1 MSPSYFYLL
10 FSLMRSLCS
19 FSISYIFFLIPT
31 GLSPV
36 CLCFGT
42 FGMVTRCFLTF
53 WGECV
58 EKLPDYVF
66 LLPILPFWIFFFLW
80 GIFFHLL
87 HLNFIFVW
95 CPSPHFPPVSV
106 SAMATQTALPPDRE
120 AEGQRRGGGGE
131 RVPVKVKFTK
141 NSLTYMDRLL
151 LKKHR
156 RYR

>member
-1 MSPSYFYLL
+1 
-10 FSLMRSLCS
+10 MRSLCS

-66 LLPILPFWIFFFLW
+66 LLPILPFWIFFPLGHFFSTSYILTLFLFDVPLPISLQYQCQLW
-80 GIFFHLL
+80 RPRL
-87 HLNFIFVW
+87 
-95 CPSPHFPPVSV
+95 PSLQTEKLKDKEEEGGERGFLSRW
-106 SAMATQTALPPDRE
+106 SSQKTALPTWTDCCSRSTGGTDRNVH
-120 AEGQRRGGGGE
+120 A
-131 RVPVKVKFTK
+131 
-141 NSLTYMDRLL
+141 S
-151 LKKHR
+151 HI
-156 RYR
+156 